1 MKKLVFSILFMAFA
15 LSLVACTDGRIVGF
29 DRLPQNA
36 QQLIIQHFSKE
47 DVLMVE
53 MDRDGLQLEYEV
65 RLKDGT
71 EIDFDSDGNLKKIDC
86 HDMRVPDALVPSEV
100 LAYVSGNYP
109 EAFITE
115 WGKDDGR
122 WKAELNNGL
131 DLMFNRKYQFVGI
144 DD

>member
-15 LSLVACTDGRIVGF
+15 LSLDASTDGRIVGF

-36 QQLIIQHFSKE
+36 QQIIIQHFSK
-47 DVLMVE
+47 DNVLMVE
-53 MDRDGLQLEYEV
+53 MDRDGLRTEFEV

-71 EIDFDSDGNLKKIDC
+71 EIDFDGDGNLKKIDC
-86 HDMRVPDALVPSEV
+86 QERRGPDALVPAEV
-100 LAYVSGNYP
+100 LAYVNGSYP

-115 WGKDDGR
+115 WGRDDGR

>member
-15 LSLVACTDGRIVGF
+15 LSLDASTDGRIVGF

-36 QQLIIQHFSKE
+36 QQIIIQHFSK
-47 DVLMVE
+47 DNVLMVE
-53 MDRDGLQLEYEV
+53 MDRDGLRTEFEV

-86 HDMRVPDALVPSEV
+86 QDRRVPDALVPAEV
-100 LAYVSGNYP
+100 LAYVNGSYP
-109 EAFITE
+109 EAYITE
-115 WGKDDGR
+115 WSRDDGR